1 MPPSPAGG
9 GGGHLLTGAGP
20 HSAFR
25 NPQSAFRIPHSAD
38 TRLLSVLSDM
48 TPDEMDA
55 RELFRARPDGG
66 NSLTEAH
73 ACGQPSVSEMEVKLD
88 VRPAAKRPSCPE
100 VMLTA

>member
-1 MPPSPAGG
+1 MPVRI
-9 GGGHLLTGAGP
+9 P
-20 HSAFR
+20 HSAIR
-25 NPQSAFRIPHSAD
+25 IPHSAFRIPHSAD